1 MRAMRVVVGIFA
13 LVVLA
18 ASCSSEPAA
27 TRSASGATSP
37 EPGVLVSMGDS
48 YIAGTGGRWKGN
60 SNGATNL
67 PLNLDAFRR
76 TDTGDNAYDNYG
88 LSFPGE
94 ECFRSRSAAV
104 HLGGQYS
111 SINIACSNARTYS
124 RIDEEKKY
132 KPGIDAGGQLDELAK
147 IAVNQR
153 VALVAVSIGANNF
166 RFGPVMQSCVT
177 SFLTSLSMSPRLC
190 SQNPE
195 VLATVEPAG
204 VAQVRNEIVEAL
216 SGIITTMRAA
226 GYADGDWQLLSHT
239 YPNPLPS
246 SSLMRHPQA
255 GLSRQT
261 DGGCPF
267 YDADIDWLS
276 RWMDTMN
283 ATVIDAASVVSSTT
297 GKNVLTLEMGGLFEG
312 RRLCEKG
319 TRLAEETSDEV
330 ELVTFGERVAQIN
343 LSSSVP
349 GSPYKLSEGVHPN
362 QLGQLAIR
370 SCLRNAFAEGNARSG
385 VCRPPSDWSVADSRG
400 EPRVVFTPK

>member
-1 MRAMRVVVGIFA
+1 MRAVKLSVACLA
-13 LVVLA
+13 LLVMV
-18 ASCSSEPAA
+18 ASCSSEPSA
-27 TRSASGATSP
+27 TRSASGANPS
-37 EPGVLVSMGDS
+37 EPGLLVSMGDS

-60 SNGATNL
+60 SNGATNV

-76 TDTGDNAYDNYG
+76 TDTGENAYDNYG

-104 HLGGQYS
+104 HLGGQFS

-124 RIDEEKKY
+124 RMDEEKKY

-147 IAVNQR
+147 IATNQR
-153 VALVAVSIGANNF
+153 IALVAVSIGANNF
-166 RFGPVMQSCVT
+166 RFGPVIQSCVT
-177 SFLTSLSMSPRLC
+177 SFLTSLSVSPRLC

-195 VLATVEPAG
+195 VLATIEPAG
-204 VAQVRNEIVEAL
+204 VVRVRAEIVEAL

-246 SSLMRHPQA
+246 ASTMRHPEA
-255 GLSRQT
+255 GLSRQSE
-261 DGGCPF
+261 GGCPF

-276 RWMDTMN
+276 GWMDTVN
-283 ATVIDAASVVSSTT
+283 ATVIEAANEVSSKM
-297 GKNVLTLEMGGLFEG
+297 GKNVLTLEIGGLFEG

-385 VCRPPSDWSVADSRG
+385 VCGPPSDWSAVDSRG

>member
-1 MRAMRVVVGIFA
+1 MRAVR
-13 LVVLA
+13 VLA
-18 ASCSSEPAA
+18 GGLALLVMVVSCSSEPSG
-27 TRSASGATSP
+27 TRAASGSNSS

-104 HLGGQYS
+104 HLGGQFS

-124 RIDEEKKY
+124 RMDEEKKY
-132 KPGIDAGGQLDELAK
+132 KPGIDAGGQVDELAK
-147 IAVNQR
+147 IAVDQR

-166 RFGPVMQSCVT
+166 RFGPVIQACVT
-177 SFLTSLSMSPRLC
+177 SFLTSLSASPKLC
-190 SQNPE
+190 SQNPD
-195 VLATVEPAG
+195 VLATIEPAG
-204 VAQVRNEIVEAL
+204 VAQVRSEIAEAL
-216 SGIITTMRAA
+216 STIITAMRAA
-226 GYADGDWQLLSHT
+226 GYADGDWQLVSHT

-246 SSLMRHPQA
+246 ASKMRHPQA
-255 GLSRQT
+255 GLSRQVV
-261 DGGCPF
+261 GGCPF

-276 RWMDTMN
+276 GWMDILN
-283 ATVIDAASVVSSTT
+283 ATVLDAANDASSTM
-297 GKNVLTLEMGGLFEG
+297 GKNIVTLEMGGLFEG

-319 TRLAEETSDEV
+319 TRLAEETSDEA

-343 LSSSVP
+343 LTSVAP
-349 GSPYKLSEGVHPN
+349 GSPYKMSEGVHPD

-370 SCLRNAFAEGNARSG
+370 ACLRNAFGEGSARSG
-385 VCRPPSDWSVADSRG
+385 VCGPPSNWAAVDSRG
-400 EPRVVFTPK
+400 EPGVIFTPK